1 MKILPIAFMGKSRP
15 LNNTANLYAASIKA
29 QEEGGDTFV
38 KRAAP
43 IENPINK
50 KQVVTPK
57 SERTCKNIATATSLV
72 CGAISAASGKA
83 ETFSPGA
90 WALRGTQALMFILM
104 SMELDIPIYV
114 AFEYAAT
121 EYMSGAYLGCEGSK
135 IVVAATGC
143 LADAITGG
151 TAIPASEGMVRGI
164 NGGVLAA
171 TYKKKGK
178 RLVM

>member
-57 SERTCKNIATATSLV
+57 
-72 CGAISAASGKA
+72 
-83 ETFSPGA
+83 
-90 WALRGTQALMFILM
+90 
-104 SMELDIPIYV
+104 
-114 AFEYAAT
+114 
-121 EYMSGAYLGCEGSK
+121 
-135 IVVAATGC
+135 
-143 LADAITGG
+143 
-151 TAIPASEGMVRGI
+151 
-164 NGGVLAA
+164 
-171 TYKKKGK
+171 
-178 RLVM
+178 